1 MKCKHCQTELEEG
14 CKVCPKCGE
23 AVAED
28 KLLKVTPGKFA
39 FTVAACVVLLAV
51 LTALVLGGMKKA
63 EIKNETTAGS
73 APASQPTESLPVE
86 PVTEPAAEPATIPED
101 TLEENVTYKGSY
113 SAENADDLANAD
125 TVIATVGD
133 KTLTNRQLQVYY
145 WMYVQQFM
153 GSEMGYYA
161 SYIGLDFTKPLDT
174 QVCYY
179 DATMTWQQY
188 FLQQAL
194 NTWYSYQALA
204 AEAEAVGHKLEEEY
218 QKELDELPTL
228 LEQSAKEQ
236 GCASAAELLEK
247 LVGPGAGVDIFTDY
261 QTVYFESMSYYY
273 AESEKMTPTE
283 AEWKLYFDEHEEEY
297 AEKGL
302 TKQTKTVDVR
312 HILVLPEGATIENIY
327 TETFSEE
334 AWASAETKAQELLKQ
349 WKSAGKKEEKFAELA
364 NANSADPGSNTNGG
378 LYTDVYEGQM
388 MEEFNAWCFDAAR
401 KKGDSGIV
409 KTAAGYHVMYYAGET
424 LLWKEYAKSDLL
436 TERQNELVNKIMEKY
451 PIEVDYAAICLP
463 VVPLN

>member
-1 MKCKHCQTELEEG
+1 MKCKHCQAELEEN

-23 AVAED
+23 AVEAAED

-63 EIKNETTAGS
+63 ENKNETTAGS
-73 APASQPTESLPVE
+73 APASQPTESTPA
-86 PVTEPAAEPATIPED
+86 EPATEPATIPEGTGED
-101 TLEENVTYKGSY
+101 NVTFKGSY
-113 SAENADDLANAD
+113 SAEDAEVLANGD
-125 TVIATVGD
+125 TVIATVGG
-133 KTLTNRQLQVYY
+133 KTLTNRQLQIYY
-145 WMYVQQFM
+145 WMNVHQFL

-161 SYIGLDFTKPLDT
+161 SYIGLDVTKPLDT

-194 NTWYSYQALA
+194 NTWYSYQSMAV
-204 AEAEAVGHKLEEEY
+204 EAEAVGHMLEEEH
-218 QKELDELPTL
+218 QKELDELPTV
-228 LEQSAKEQ
+228 LEQSAREQ
-236 GCASAAELLEK
+236 GFDSADELLQK
-247 LVGPGAGVDIFTDY
+247 LVGPGAGVDAFLEY
-261 QTVYFESMSYYY
+261 ETVYYQSMSYYY
-273 AESEKMTPTE
+273 AESDKMMPTE
-283 AEWKLYFDEHEEEY
+283 AEIKAFFEEHTEEY
-297 AEKGL
+297 AANGL
-302 TKQTKTVDVR
+302 TKTTKNVNVR
-312 HILVLPEGATIENIY
+312 HILILPEGATIENIY

-334 AWASAETKAQELLKQ
+334 AWASAEKKAQELLKQ
-349 WKSAGKKEEKFAELA
+349 WKNAGKKEEKFAELA

-436 TERQNELVNKIMEKY
+436 TERQNEMVEKIMEKY
-451 PIEVDYAAICLP
+451 PIEVDYEAIRLP
-463 VVPLN
+463 KVALN